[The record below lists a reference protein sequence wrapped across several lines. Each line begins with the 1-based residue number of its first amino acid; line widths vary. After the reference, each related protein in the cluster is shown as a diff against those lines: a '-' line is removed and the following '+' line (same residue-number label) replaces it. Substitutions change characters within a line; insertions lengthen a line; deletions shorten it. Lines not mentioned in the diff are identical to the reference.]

1 MIIKKYIFLINKN
14 LSRKE
19 MTYSSWV
26 VEKNFIKRLL
36 QEYKLVSY
44 SASATTSAF
53 Y

>member
-1 MIIKKYIFLINKN
+1 
-14 LSRKE
+14 

-44 SASATTSAF
+44 SASAAIKNTIDRVA
-53 Y
+53 